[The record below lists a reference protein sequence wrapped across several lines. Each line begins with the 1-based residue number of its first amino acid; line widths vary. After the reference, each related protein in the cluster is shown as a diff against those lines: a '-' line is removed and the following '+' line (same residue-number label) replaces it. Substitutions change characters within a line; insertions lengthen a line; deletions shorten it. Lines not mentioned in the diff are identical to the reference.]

1 MPHITSLNLALAR
14 SFHCSRILSSGGLFR
29 ARRRLPPSNNE
40 WGPLTDR
47 PDFSVIG
54 KPDPRFTSEGQR
66 RRAIK
71 NYQFAWMIAVQ
82 TVGGSH
88 IPIKPK
94 VGQHFVITTDWGFLG
109 TIDQDVHVIKADGK
123 RNFAYDVENWIG
135 THVEAHVDQLGE
147 KQCKVRLTVSSRVKN
162 PLQKYLIHP
171 FARLYYSNWL
181 THSLLNFQLRYS

>member
-1 MPHITSLNLALAR
+1 MKVLLAIFVLAVAVLSRLSISSDGSLA
-14 SFHCSRILSSGGLFR
+14 SREAVI
-29 ARRRLPPSNNE
+29 ALPPDQCYQR
-40 WGPLTDR
+40 LTDLANF
-47 PDFSVIG
+47 P
-54 KPDPRFTSEGQR
+54 Q
-66 RRAIK
+66 
-71 NYQFAWMIAVQ
+71 WMIAVQ